1 MRRFLILFVTSLSVF
16 TLVGGLTALQ
26 LGTLLYP
33 RGLLTL
39 PAPLSSV
46 FGEHWGPVSL
56 FGFGAVS
63 TALGA
68 AVFTGTILAA
78 LLPCRGGADGR

>member
-1 MRRFLILFVTSLSVF
+1 MRKFLILIVASLSVF
-16 TLVGGLTALQ
+16 TLVGGLTAMQ

-39 PAPLSSV
+39 PRPLSLL

-56 FGFGAVS
+56 FGFGAIS

-68 AVFTGTILAA
+68 AVFTGTLLAA
-78 LLPCRGGADGR
+78 LLPCRGGQDRG